1 MGLTTLLRELEI
13 VCGESVGEVRDDDPE
28 WPWLVKGAD
37 LSDSVVSDPG
47 VKCVA
52 YASNRPE
59 SAQDLESGVHNWQKA
74 GLVVANEEGLQVHV
88 CPSENAVVA
97 RLDVPTETG

>member
-37 LSDSVVSDPG
+37 FSDSVVSDPG
-47 VKCVA
+47 VKCVG
-52 YASNRPE
+52 YCFKIDLNRP
-59 SAQDLESGVHNWQKA
+59 QDLRTEFTSGRRPA
-74 GLVVANEEGLQVHV
+74 
-88 CPSENAVVA
+88 
-97 RLDVPTETG
+97 